1 MFQTITTHLSPL
13 VQYLQIY
20 IRFQSHLSCFPHA
33 IILNHTI
40 QLLPLEEVPYPS
52 TWILLTTVPLGIFS
66 LEKKLMCRLNFNF
79 NSEEGQSYV
88 TQTAPMMSNQTSQ
101 QTVTQQLNLFDST
114 PTFKFLPTFDP
125 TDDEMETNFPHDIDF
140 GKSYHEYSSPHNA
153 DLTSIFPIV
162 KTEQVE
168 LNL

>member
-20 IRFQSHLSCFPHA
+20 IPFQSHLSCFPRA
-33 IILNHTI
+33 IILNHTM

-52 TWILLTTVPLGIFS
+52 TWILLNSAPLGIFS

-79 NSEEGQSYV
+79 NYEEGQSYV
-88 TQTAPMMSNQTSQ
+88 TQTAPMMSHQTSQ

-114 PTFKFLPTFDP
+114 PILNFLPTFDP
-125 TDDEMETNFPHDIDF
+125 TDDEMEASLPHDVDF
-140 GKSYHEYSSPHNA
+140 GKSYHDYSSPHNA
-153 DLTSIFPIV
+153 DMTSPFPIV
-162 KTEQVE
+162 KMEQVR
-168 LNL
+168 LSL